1 MNDKQEIIASL
12 REEYNRWEELLAG
25 LSEEQITTRH
35 LPANLSIKDVIGHL
49 RAWQQVTLARLEA
62 ALHDREPELP
72 DWLAGEDPESDDHLE
87 EFNARIHET
96 YREQPWSSV
105 HQDWRDGFRRVLEL
119 GEIIPE
125 KDLLDPEKYPWLEG
139 YPLIVVLTGTH
150 EHHHDDHLQPL
161 LDWFNQQ

>member
-1 MNDKQEIIASL
+1 MNNKQEILAML
-12 REEYNRWEELLAG
+12 NEEYKRWEELLAG
-25 LSEEQITTRH
+25 LKEEQITARH

-62 ALHDREPELP
+62 ALLEREPQLP
-72 DWLAGEDPESDDHLE
+72 AWLAGEDPESDDHLE

-105 HQDWRDGFRRVLEL
+105 HQDWRDGFLRVLEL
-119 GEIIPE
+119 GETIPG

-139 YPLIVVLTGTH
+139 HPLIFVLTGTH
-150 EHHHDDHLQPL
+150 EHHHDDHLEPL
-161 LDWFNQQ
+161 LDWFDQQ